1 MRTRL
6 TAALVAL
13 LLPPLTVLA
22 APSSTQPVVAVFQ
35 LGPITESQSQDFSSM
50 FAPPQDQPR
59 SLREIVRRMNAAADD
74 GQVKAVVI
82 LADAVRAG
90 PAQIEELRQA
100 MHRCRDKG
108 KDVLVHADSMQ
119 MFDYLLYSG
128 ASRISVVPHGDLW
141 VAGIRF
147 ETLYLRGLLD
157 KIGVQPDFLH
167 NGAYKSASEMFMRD
181 GPSPEADS
189 MHNWL
194 IDGYFQSAI
203 DQIARGRKVSGDHVK
218 KWLDA
223 GPLSAEQAK
232 ELGMIDAIE
241 QREDFDATLKQ
252 KYGQRLIYERKY
264 GEEKQASIDFCSPFG
279 ILKFWGE
286 LLGGGEK
293 KQPSTRPSVA
303 IVYVDGMIVP
313 GHNHGGLFGSS
324 LATSTEIR
332 KALDEAARDDSVK
345 AVVMRI
351 DSPGGSAVASE
362 IILDASRRV
371 REKKPLIVSMGNVAG
386 SGGYYVT
393 CAADTIFANETT
405 LTASIGVVAGKL
417 VTTDMWK
424 KVGITFKSYQRG
436 EMAGLLSSEAPFN
449 DAERKHLTDWMT
461 TIYGTFK
468 QHVTDA
474 RGKKL
479 TKPLEELA
487 EGRVFTGKQ
496 ALAYGLIDKLGTM
509 QDAIHFAAEK
519 AKLGGEDDYDVRVIP
534 REKNPVEQLMAA
546 FTGGSDEDQERDSQW
561 LSASPASAYSSLTGQ
576 AMPYLSQLDPA
587 RVAAVRAALSRLEL
601 LGDEH
606 VVLTM
611 PEVYVRR

>member
-1 MRTRL
+1 MRL
-6 TAALVAL
+6 SLIASLVVLCAF
-13 LLPPLTVLA
+13 PVTVLA
-22 APSSTQPVVAVFQ
+22 SPASTQPVVAVFQ
-35 LGPITESQSQDFSSM
+35 LGPVTESQSQDFSVM

-59 SLREIVRRMNAAADD
+59 SLRDTVRRMNAAADD

-82 LADAVRAG
+82 LADAVMAG

-100 MHRCRDKG
+100 MQRCRDKG

-119 MFDYLLYSG
+119 MFEYVLYSA

-157 KIGVQPDFLH
+157 KIGVKPDYIH
-167 NGAYKSASEMFMRD
+167 NGAYKSASEIFMRE
-181 GPSPEADS
+181 GPSPEADA
-189 MHNWL
+189 MHNWI
-194 IDGYFQSAI
+194 IDGYFQSAV
-203 DQIARGRKVSGDHVK
+203 DQIARGRKVSADQVK

-223 GPLSAEQAK
+223 GPLAAEKAK

-241 QREDFDATLKQ
+241 QREDFDAMLKQ
-252 KYGQRLIYERKY
+252 KYGQNLSYERKY
-264 GEEKQASIDFCSPFG
+264 AEEKQATIDFSSPFG

-286 LLGGGEK
+286 LLGGGQK
-293 KQPSTRPSVA
+293 KEPSTKPSVA
-303 IVYVDGMIVP
+303 IVYVDGMIIP
-313 GHNHGGLFGSS
+313 GHNPGGLFGSS

-332 KALDEAARDDSVK
+332 KALDEAARDDNVK

-371 REKKPLIVSMGNVAG
+371 HEKKPLIVSMGDIAG
-386 SGGYYVT
+386 SGGYYVA
-393 CAADTIFANETT
+393 CAADTIFADETT
-405 LTASIGVVAGKL
+405 LTASIGVVGGKL

-424 KVGITFKSYQRG
+424 KLGITFKSYQRG

-449 DAERKHLTDWMT
+449 DAERKHLTDWMN

-479 TKPLEELA
+479 TKPLDELA

-496 ALAYGLIDKLGTM
+496 AMEYGLIDKLGTM

-519 AKLGGEDDYDVRVIP
+519 GKIGGEGDYDVRVIP
-534 REKNPVEQLMAA
+534 REKNPVEQLMGA
-546 FTGGSDEDQERDSQW
+546 FTGGSNDDEEKDSQW
-561 LSASPASAYSSLTGQ
+561 LSTSPISTYSSLAAQ
-576 AMPYLSQLDPA
+576 AMPYLSHLDPV
-587 RVAAVRAALSRLEL
+587 RVAAIRSALSRLEL

-611 PEVYVRR
+611 PEVYVTH